1 MKIML
6 IGSGGREHALAWK
19 LTQSDLVTELIAVPG
34 NPGIAR
40 EARCRCLD
48 LPSHGAMVDY
58 AAANAIDLVVVGP
71 EGPLVDGIADDFRAR
86 GIAVLGPGAIEARL
100 EGSKAFA
107 KEFMN
112 QYGVATAA
120 YAAFTDL
127 AAAREYLKMQAYPL
141 VVKASGICAGKGVII
156 CPDLA
161 QAETALREIMADHK
175 FADAGSTVVIEEC
188 LTGPEVSVL
197 ALYDGQ
203 TIRVLGSARD
213 HKRAQ
218 EGDLGLNT
226 GGMGTVAPAPDYTEN
241 VQADFM
247 QNILQPTL
255 TGLQDRSMT
264 DPACIFFG
272 LMITPD
278 GARLLEYNMRFGD
291 PETQSILMLLESD
304 LAELFA
310 DTVSGKLAASPIRLD
325 DTRAFCVIG
334 AAKGYP
340 ENYEKNIPLTFAE
353 KSDIKVFLAGVREA
367 DGKLYSSGGRI
378 FGATARGEEAR
389 AAILNYLELF
399 RDQPIFWRSDI
410 GLN

>member
-19 LTQSDLVTELIAVPG
+19 LTQSDLVSELIAVPG

-40 EARCRCLD
+40 EAKCRCLD
-48 LPSHGAMVDY
+48 LPTHHAMVDW
-58 AAANAIDLVVVGP
+58 AAAEAIDLVVVGP
-71 EGPLVDGIADDFRAR
+71 EGPLVEGIADDFRTR
-86 GIAVLGPGAIEARL
+86 GIAVLGPGAAEARL

-107 KEFMN
+107 KDFMT

-120 YAAFTDL
+120 YAAYTDL
-127 AAAREYLKMQAYPL
+127 TAAREYLKGQACPL

-156 CPDLA
+156 CPD
-161 QAETALREIMADHK
+161 QTEAETALREIMADHK

-213 HKRAQ
+213 HKRAL
-218 EGDLGLNT
+218 EGDRGLNT
-226 GGMGTVAPAPDYTEN
+226 GGMGTVAPAPDFTAE
-241 VQADFM
+241 VQADFHE
-247 QNILQPTL
+247 NILEPTL
-255 TGLQDRSMT
+255 RGLQDRAMT

-272 LMITPD
+272 LMITPK
-278 GARLLEYNMRFGD
+278 GVRLLEYNMRFGD

-304 LAELFA
+304 LAAIFA
-310 DTVSGKLAASPIRLD
+310 DTVKASLAQSDIRLS
-325 DTRAFCVIG
+325 DTTAHCIIG

-340 ENYEKNIPLTFAE
+340 ETYEKNIPLTFPE
-353 KSDIKVFLAGVREA
+353 TEGIKVFHAGVKEA
-367 DGKLYSSGGRI
+367 GGRLYSTGGRI
-378 FGATARGEEAR
+378 FGATAKGADSRG
-389 AAILNYLELF
+389 AILDYLEVF